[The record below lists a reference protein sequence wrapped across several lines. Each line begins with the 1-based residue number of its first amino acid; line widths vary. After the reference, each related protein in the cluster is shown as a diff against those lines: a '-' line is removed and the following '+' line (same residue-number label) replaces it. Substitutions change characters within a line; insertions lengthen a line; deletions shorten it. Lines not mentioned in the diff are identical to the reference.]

1 MSISTRESSSGSA
14 ACVTA
19 PEPWMDGLVDFI
31 LDASVAGVPLLGIC
45 FGHQIIA
52 HAIYGPGSVRKSA
65 TPEIGWT
72 DIRVTSE
79 DPLFA
84 GLEGGFNTFES
95 HFDEVVPAEGMTVFA
110 SSERCAVQAYRVADK
125 PIWGAV
131 PCGNDQG
138 GGHRPGDTSNHRS
151 TGSGHRLD
159 AKLAEAKDSASG
171 EPIDRELGPQQIGLF
186 SDGYRAG
193 SVCPTPAPAKGER
206 WSGVL
211 TVKDAGAD
219 CRQVDLGAVRLTES
233 RLKCDSAVGRWSD
246 ALRTGPPRADR
257 RTVGPRASGVA

>member
-1 MSISTRESSSGSA
+1 MKPVLVVDCYVDGDGFEAFERLLAGRTVAVWRALREPKPEDVQQYAGILISGSA

-79 DPLFA
+79 DPLLA

-110 SSERCAVQAYRVADK
+110 SSERCAVQAYRVSDK
-125 PIWGAV
+125 PIWGVQFHAEMTREEAIDLATRRIT
-131 PCGNDQG
+131 G
-138 GGHRPGDTSNHRS
+138 RPDLGFD
-151 TGSGHRLD
+151 LD
-159 AKLAEAKDSASG
+159 AKLAEAKDSTPLANRLI
-171 EPIDRELGPQQIGLF
+171 ENFLGP
-186 SDGYRAG
+186 A
-193 SVCPTPAPAKGER
+193 
-206 WSGVL
+206 
-211 TVKDAGAD
+211 
-219 CRQVDLGAVRLTES
+219 
-233 RLKCDSAVGRWSD
+233 
-246 ALRTGPPRADR
+246 
-257 RTVGPRASGVA
+257 

>member
-1 MSISTRESSSGSA
+1 MKPVLVVDCYVDGDGFEAFERLLLGRNVVVWRALLEPKPADVQQYAGILISGSA

-31 LDASVAGVPLLGIC
+31 LEASVAHVPLLGIC

-79 DPLFA
+79 DPLLA

-95 HFDEVVPAEGMTVFA
+95 HFDEVVPAAGMTVFA

-125 PIWGAV
+125 PIWGVQFHAEMTMEEAIDLATRRIT
-131 PCGNDQG
+131 G
-138 GGHRPGDTSNHRS
+138 RPDLGFD
-151 TGSGHRLD
+151 LD
-159 AKLAEAKDSASG
+159 AKLAEAKDSTPLANRLI
-171 EPIDRELGPQQIGLF
+171 ENFLG
-186 SDGYRAG
+186 
-193 SVCPTPAPAKGER
+193 
-206 WSGVL
+206 
-211 TVKDAGAD
+211 
-219 CRQVDLGAVRLTES
+219 
-233 RLKCDSAVGRWSD
+233 SA
-246 ALRTGPPRADR
+246 
-257 RTVGPRASGVA
+257 